1 MSRSD
6 RCRRS
11 GRRPSLRHGLAI
23 PAALLALGA
32 SAQDPPSRGF
42 EDETTRILQVERV
55 DGDALVLRGGRE
67 IALQAGYLVFGQER
81 VMVARDARVDL
92 RLAGL
97 GDVDVVGDR
106 GEAVV
111 TVDKLPFSAWAV
123 ELDIWFRLERGRL
136 SVDWRRPGA
145 AERWPLFV
153 QIGNWTAHLEA
164 GEFLMQRTDGA
175 GTICANSG
183 SAELADDSGQRQRLE
198 SGGCIHL
205 RDGEAASADELRIEQ
220 WEGMARPAPAP
231 ELPAVGTG
239 AQDGMDRSLHAAA
252 RVPAPVV
259 DAPGPSIRVEVVPPP
274 ESPPIPVTAPAP
286 APAVT
291 EPSAPPAKSVVATP
305 ARSASPEPVPATPTP
320 APTPAPAAAPAAPR
334 SGEQTAALAPLVPEP
349 PSGPE
354 WIINV
359 LTVADPAL
367 AEQHVRTLTAAGYPA
382 ELRPETVRGRSS
394 FRVIIP
400 RVNSEQ
406 AAGRIVQLLADKMG
420 YPSAWALQKR

>member
-1 MSRSD
+1 MSRPD
-6 RCRRS
+6 RFERH
-11 GRRPSLRHGLAI
+11 PSLRPGLAI

-32 SAQDPPSRGF
+32 SAQEPPSRGF

-55 DGDALVLRGGRE
+55 EGEAMVQRGGRE

-81 VMVARDARVDL
+81 IVVARDARADL

-97 GDVDVVGDR
+97 GDMGVVGDR

-153 QIGNWTAHLEA
+153 QLGEWTAHLEA
-164 GEFLMQRTDGA
+164 GEFLVQRTDGA

-183 SAELADDSGQRQRLE
+183 AAELADDSGQRYRLE
-198 SGGCIHL
+198 SGSCVHL
-205 RDGEAASADELRIEQ
+205 RDHEALSVDELRIEQ
-220 WEGMARPAPAP
+220 WVGMARPAP
-231 ELPAVGTG
+231 ELPAAGTG
-239 AQDGMDRSLHAAA
+239 AQQNGMDRSLHAIIQAPAA
-252 RVPAPVV
+252 IEVPEAP
-259 DAPGPSIRVEVVPPP
+259 ARLEVVPPP
-274 ESPPIPVTAPAP
+274 EPPPMPATAPAAVEPP
-286 APAVT
+286 A
-291 EPSAPPAKSVVATP
+291 PSAPVVAP
-305 ARSASPEPVPATPTP
+305 PYRSALPGSVPATPIL
-320 APTPAPAAAPAAPR
+320 TPAPATAPAAPP
-334 SGEQTAALAPLVPEP
+334 SGEQTATTAALAPLAVEP
-349 PSGPE
+349 PTGPE

-359 LTVADPAL
+359 LAVVDPAL

-382 ELRPETVRGRSS
+382 ELRTETVRGRSS

-400 RVNSEQ
+400 GVNSEQ
-406 AAGRIVQLLADKMG
+406 AAERIVQLLAAKMG